1 LKSFYRKNRIRPPKW
16 FREASLYKG
25 E

>member
-1 LKSFYRKNRIRPPKW
+1 LKSFYRKNRIRQPKW
-16 FREASLYKG
+16 FREASLFKG